1 MSRENRFKAQNIKIP
16 GANRN
21 LSHIKQKK
29 YIYKILQIIMI

>member
-1 MSRENRFKAQNIKIP
+1 MSRENRFKSQNIKLL

-29 YIYKILQIIMI
+29 YIYKILKIIMI